1 MSIKN
6 YYSKVLVNHRC
17 KIFNFFLL
25 FNLFITGYLIGN
37 NLLGFSEGGNYDWVI
52 TNRKISQQNDAL
64 RIANSKTD
72 ELNKLEVISERS
84 RMSQTRTVSFIY
96 KWKDNREEDI
106 FNSKNLK
113 TICNVEK
120 EIFKNKLY
128 KEYCY
133 LKDDNCSKIETSI
146 TNVFYPDDHDWQC
159 NALNQSEI
167 DAKKNFIYNNIKNNE
182 LSPFGFFVDKNF
194 DKNNKAIFTRSFINL
209 GEPLKGFS
217 SNTDRPEEQRIEY
230 NKFYSNIEDRYF
242 DKFNI
247 DSTFFRSGYLD
258 PVIYDDLK
266 IQFYAWNFNAL
277 EFNRVVNG
285 DMVWTLCSI
294 LFVSFW
300 IRMHT
305 GSCVISAFSML
316 QIVFSMPFAFF
327 IYRCIFGI
335 TYFTQLHG
343 CAIFL
348 ALGIGADDVFVFTDA
363 WKQNK
368 QKNNNLVERLEMT
381 LSRTILAV
389 FNTSFTTTVAFLAT
403 SISPVMPISTF
414 GIYAALTIISNYLF
428 VIIFTPC
435 VVLIKESFFDKY
447 FCRKCLCCNS
457 NSEITV
463 IDNNDEEK
471 NNDDTNNDEEK
482 NNDVQNEI
490 IENNHLDNNDNNDID
505 VSKLGLIYKLF
516 KSYSNCMNF
525 EIKKIKIFPLLIC
538 VSLFGFGVFNI
549 IQASQL
555 SPPVEQEKWFH
566 EDHMFTG
573 FVDSMTNDFKI
584 NDENEYSE
592 ITITW
597 GIDKIDRSK
606 YNLFKPNDYRGEV
619 IFKDNF
625 DPISVDSLNHIE
637 YTCNFVKNWV
647 CDLDGC
653 SGYKGRIAIPNT
665 TICFIQD
672 YKDLYGNDFNK
683 NTFLQNLSEFRSNTI
698 PKNSNTKNWKNYI
711 GFVNGKLRYIT
722 ISFRS
727 TVKTLLAMKIKE
739 PVYTNVENMVIEIN
753 KNPPNEIG
761 NAFQDAGITW
771 VWYDIERNL
780 ISSMFMGLSI
790 CFPISFLVLLFATRN
805 WYLSLLSIISIGLV
819 VSNVLGFCKFI
830 MGWDLGIAE
839 TVSAVIVIGFSI
851 DYTLHIG
858 HMYEEASEKG
868 LKKKEERIGY
878 SLERMGTTVLAGAIT
893 TAGSALFMLMCQMQF
908 FYKMALLIS
917 VTILNSLIYSLLFLV
932 SLCILIGPEN
942 EFGKITLKC
951 LKCKK

>member
-1 MSIKN
+1 MNLTKH
-6 YYSKVLVNHRC
+6 YSKILVNHKC
-17 KIFNFFLL
+17 KIFNFFILC
-25 FNLFITGYLIGN
+25 NLFITGFLIGN

-52 TNRKISQQNDAL
+52 TNSKISEQNDVL

-72 ELNKLEVISERS
+72 DLKKIEIISERS
-84 RMSQTRTVSFIY
+84 RMSQTRTISFIY
-96 KWKDNREEDI
+96 KWKDDRDEDI

-113 TICNVEK
+113 SICNIEK
-120 EIFKNKLY
+120 EIFKNNLY
-128 KEYCY
+128 EDYCY
-133 LKDDNCSKIETSI
+133 LKNNNCSRIETSI
-146 TNVFYPDDHDWQC
+146 TNVFYPVDHSWKC
-159 NALNQSEI
+159 NELDSNYI
-167 DAKKNFIYNNIKNNE
+167 NNKKKFIYDQIEQNSN
-182 LSPFGFFVDKNF
+182 SPFGFFVDKNF
-194 DKNNKAIFTRSFINL
+194 EKNQKAIFTRSFINL
-209 GEPLKGFS
+209 GEPLKGYT
-217 SNTDRPEEQRIEY
+217 SNTDRPEEQRVEY
-230 NKFYSNIEDRYF
+230 NKFYSDVEEKYF

-247 DSTFFRSGYLD
+247 KSTFFRSGYLD

-266 IQFYAWNFNAL
+266 IQYYAWNFNAL

-285 DMVWTLCSI
+285 DMTWTLCSI

-327 IYRCIFGI
+327 IYRCILGI

-368 QKNNNLVERLEMT
+368 QKYNNLVDRLEMT

-403 SISPVMPISTF
+403 SISPAMPISTF

-435 VVLIKESFFDKY
+435 VVLVKESFFDKY
-447 FCRKCLCCNS
+447 FCKKCPCCSNS
-457 NSEITV
+457 NSQITASETNDSNMHEKK
-463 IDNNDEEK
+463 DNIKDS
-471 NNDDTNNDEEK
+471 
-482 NNDVQNEI
+482 QSII
-490 IENNHLDNNDNNDID
+490 IENNENNDDVSDDID
-505 VSKLGLIYKLF
+505 VNKLGLVYKLF
-516 KSYSNCMNF
+516 KYYSKCMNF
-525 EIKKIKIFPLLIC
+525 KLKKFKIFPILLCLLLSGYGI
-538 VSLFGFGVFNI
+538 FNI

-606 YNLFKPNDYRGEV
+606 YNSFKPNDYRGEV
-619 IFKDNF
+619 IFKENF
-625 DPISVDSLNHIE
+625 DATTIDSLNHID
-637 YTCNFVKNWV
+637 YTCDFVNNWK
-647 CDLDGC
+647 CDLEGC
-653 SGYKGRIAIPNT
+653 SGYQGKIAIPNT

-672 YKDLYGNDFNK
+672 YKDLYGNNFNM
-683 NTFLQNLSEFRSNTI
+683 NTFLQNLSDFRSNTI
-698 PKNSNTKNWKNYI
+698 PKNSKTKNWKNYI
-711 GFVNGKLRYIT
+711 GFVDGKLRYIT

-727 TVKTLLAMKIKE
+727 TVKTLLPMKIKE
-739 PVYTNVENMVIEIN
+739 PVYSNAENMIIKIN
-753 KNPPNEIG
+753 ENTPNELG

-780 ISSMFMGLSI
+780 ISSMFMGLAI

-868 LKKKEERIGY
+868 FEKKEDRIGY

-917 VTILNSLIYSLLFLV
+917 VTILNSLIYSLMFLV
-932 SLCILIGPEN
+932 SLCILFGPEN

-951 LKCKK
+951 IKCNK